1 MSLNLVTVS
10 ITVQGSPIDTVS
22 QEGNFV
28 FSPNGVLWPGTPGSF
43 PIDPAIQH
51 GFLTGGTASVQL
63 VASDD
68 FSAGV
73 LTWDCIMNIRGLPT
87 IHAYGLII
95 NYATGATQSI
105 WDILSSNGFGL
116 TNQP

>member
-1 MSLNLVTVS
+1 MSLNLVTVT

-116 TNQP
+116 TSQP